1 MRRPGLAFHSLC
13 GMFVI
18 TGLACGCRGCPV
30 ARLDDRM
37 DSYFLSET
45 AKYLFLLFDTALL
58 QSGHLPLYA
67 NRSRPHER
75 LYVPPVDPNAAIAA
89 ATAAAAAAAVTQTC
103 DGGVK
108 TACDATLATRDAGG
122 GGADAVTA
130 VDVVQAL
137 APTDLQTR
145 QWLASLVRSNRSRVP
160 ALPFDLLHVRLQC

>member
-1 MRRPGLAFHSLC
+1 
-13 GMFVI
+13 
-18 TGLACGCRGCPV
+18 
-30 ARLDDRM
+30 M

-89 ATAAAAAAAVTQTC
+89 ATAAAAAAAVKDSPDADSAPSRPPANVTQTC

-108 TACDATLATRDAGG
+108 TACEATMATRDAGG
-122 GGADAVTA
+122 VGADAVTA

-160 ALPFDLLHVRLQC
+160 ALPFDPLHVRLQC